1 MNNFNQYIKD
11 ISTATFNEEVIN
23 ASKDAL
29 VLVDFWAPWCGPCKQ
44 LTPTLEKL
52 VTEYAGSVILC
63 KLNVDENQ
71 AIAAQMGVQSIPAV
85 FAFKDQKPVDG
96 FMGNV
101 TEAELRKFLEK
112 NVGPLTDPNSDKLTQ
127 IINLK
132 NTDNYQDALSLLDE
146 MIQEDQE
153 NTDVIYEIAD
163 CYLKMNDLDN
173 AKKFISSVPE
183 KLLQNDK
190 IKQIKSAIE
199 LAQDIPSDNARID
212 DLIIKIEENPHDHQ
226 ARLDLS
232 LYYNSIGNKDEA
244 ADLLI
249 ESIKLDK
256 EWNEKAAQSQLL
268 KFFEVWGFSDPVSID
283 KRKSL
288 SSVLFS

>member
-199 LAQDIPSDNARID
+199 LAQDIPGDNARID
-212 DLIIKIEENPHDHQ
+212 DLIRKIEENPNDHQ

-268 KFFEVWGFSDPVSID
+268 KFFEVWGFSDPVSIE

>member
-199 LAQDIPSDNARID
+199 LAQDIPGDNARID
-212 DLIIKIEENPHDHQ
+212 DLIIKIEENPNDHQ

>member
-132 NTDNYQDALSLLDE
+132 KTDNYQDALSLLDE

-163 CYLKMNDLDN
+163 CYLKMNELDN

-212 DLIIKIEENPHDHQ
+212 DLISKIEQNPNDHQ

-283 KRKSL
+283 KRKNL

>member
-199 LAQDIPSDNARID
+199 LAQDIPSDNERID
-212 DLIIKIEENPHDHQ
+212 DLIIKIEENPNDHQ

>member
-1 MNNFNQYIKD
+1 MDNYNQYIKD

-23 ASKDAL
+23 ASKDSL

-112 NVGPLTDPNSDKLTQ
+112 NVGPLTDPNSDKLAQ

-132 NTDNYQDALSLLDE
+132 NTDNYQDALTLLDE
-146 MIQEDQE
+146 MVQEDQE
-153 NTDVIYEIAD
+153 NTNVIYEIAD

-199 LAQDIPSDNARID
+199 LAQNIPSDNARID
-212 DLIIKIEENPHDHQ
+212 DLISKIEENPNDHQ

-232 LYYNSIGNKDEA
+232 LYYNSIGNKNEA

-249 ESIKLDK
+249 ESIKLNK

>member
-199 LAQDIPSDNARID
+199 LAQDIPGDNARID
-212 DLIIKIEENPHDHQ
+212 DLISKIEQNPNDHQ

>member
-1 MNNFNQYIKD
+1 MDNLNQYIKD

-112 NVGPLTDPNSDKLTQ
+112 NVGPLIDPNSDKLAQ

-132 NTDNYQDALSLLDE
+132 NTNNYQDALALLGE
-146 MIQEDQE
+146 MVHEDQE
-153 NTDVIYEIAD
+153 NADVIYEIAD
-163 CYLKMNDLDN
+163 CYLKMNDLEN

-190 IKQIKSAIE
+190 IKQIKSAID
-199 LAQDIPSDNARID
+199 LAQSVPSDDAKID
-212 DLIIKIEENPHDHQ
+212 DLISKIEENPNDHQ

-232 LYYNSIGNKDEA
+232 LYYNSIDNKDKA

-249 ESIKLDK
+249 ESIKLNK
-256 EWNEKAAQSQLL
+256 EWNDKAAQIQLL
-268 KFFEVWGFSDPVSID
+268 KFFEAWGFSDPVSID

-288 SSVLFS
+288 SSILFS

>member
-1 MNNFNQYIKD
+1 MDNLNQYIKD

-112 NVGPLTDPNSDKLTQ
+112 NVGPLIDPNSDKLAQ

-132 NTDNYQDALSLLDE
+132 NTNNYQDALALLGE
-146 MIQEDQE
+146 MVQEDQE
-153 NTDVIYEIAD
+153 NADVIYEIAD
-163 CYLKMNDLDN
+163 CYLKMNDLEN

-190 IKQIKSAIE
+190 IKQIKSAID
-199 LAQDIPSDNARID
+199 LAQSVPSDDAKID
-212 DLIIKIEENPHDHQ
+212 DLISKIEENPNDHQ
-226 ARLDLS
+226 ARLELS
-232 LYYNSIGNKDEA
+232 LYYNSIDNKDKA

-249 ESIKLDK
+249 ESIKLNK
-256 EWNEKAAQSQLL
+256 EWNDKAAQIQLL

-288 SSVLFS
+288 SSILFS

>member
-199 LAQDIPSDNARID
+199 LAQDIPGDNARID
-212 DLIIKIEENPHDHQ
+212 DLISKIVENPNDHQ

-249 ESIKLDK
+249 KSIKLDK

>member
-132 NTDNYQDALSLLDE
+132 KTDNYQDALSLLDE

-212 DLIIKIEENPHDHQ
+212 DLISKIEENPNDHQ

>member
-212 DLIIKIEENPHDHQ
+212 DLISKIEENPNDHQ

>member
-163 CYLKMNDLDN
+163 CYLKMNDLEN

-212 DLIIKIEENPHDHQ
+212 DLIIKIEENPNDHQ

>member
-212 DLIIKIEENPHDHQ
+212 DLISKIEQNPNDHQ

>member
-1 MNNFNQYIKD
+1 MDNFNQYIKD
-11 ISTATFNEEVIN
+11 ISTATFNEDVIN

-112 NVGPLTDPNSDKLTQ
+112 NVGPLTDPNSDKLSQ

-212 DLIIKIEENPHDHQ
+212 DLISKIEENPNDHQ

>member
-11 ISTATFNEEVIN
+11 ISTATFNEDVIN

-163 CYLKMNDLDN
+163 CYLKMNELDN

-199 LAQDIPSDNARID
+199 LAQDIPSDNVRID
-212 DLIIKIEENPHDHQ
+212 DLISKIEENPNDHQ

-268 KFFEVWGFSDPVSID
+268 KFFEVWGFSDPVSIN